1 MSTPPLR
8 VRNEPLVAL
17 PLLLR
22 PTPLVSITAAPASLP
37 ASAGSCTQSSAS
49 VCIACPHATPA
60 HQMHL
65 ALSRHAQL
73 PFRTLHLLPTADTQ
87 FDALGK
93 YGIDL
98 TAKAAELDPVIGR
111 DEEIRWDSPQGWR

>member
-1 MSTPPLR
+1 MTACRFEQPTRPL
-8 VRNEPLVAL
+8 
-17 PLLLR
+17 
-22 PTPLVSITAAPASLP
+22 I
-37 ASAGSCTQSSAS
+37 
-49 VCIACPHATPA
+49 
-60 HQMHL
+60 
-65 ALSRHAQL
+65 
-73 PFRTLHLLPTADTQ
+73 RTLDLVPAADTQ